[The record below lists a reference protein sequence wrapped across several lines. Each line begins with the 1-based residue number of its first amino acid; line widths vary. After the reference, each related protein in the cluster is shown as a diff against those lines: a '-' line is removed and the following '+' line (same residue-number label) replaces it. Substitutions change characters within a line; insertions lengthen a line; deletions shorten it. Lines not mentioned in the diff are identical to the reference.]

1 VVAFVAPYLPWL
13 IRRAR
18 GERAPEAKITVAT
31 ED

>member
-1 VVAFVAPYLPWL
+1 VPYLPWL

-18 GERAPEAKITVAT
+18 GEHPETAKVAVGT